1 MDFRLSPEQQAL
13 ADSVGRCL
21 EREYGVERRAALLA
35 GPEGFRRENWA
46 RFAALG
52 LMGAGLA
59 EVAGGF
65 GGGPVETM
73 IVMEAFG
80 RALVLEP
87 FLPSAILSLQTL
99 AALPAGAV
107 RDELVAGIVGGESL
121 VAFAHGE
128 AGARGD
134 VTRVE
139 ATAREREGGWQIS
152 GAKRLVLGGPSAD
165 RLLVSARAPDG
176 IALFLAAPDAAGLT
190 ATPYR
195 TIDNMRAA
203 DLVFEDVPATL
214 LAGPDAAMA
223 AIRRGHDHAMVGI
236 CAEAVGAM
244 EQAIFMTRD
253 YLKTRSQFG
262 MPLAAFQALQH
273 RMAEMLVEL
282 EMSRSILFQGIA
294 ALDAP
299 ERERAM
305 SAMKAV
311 VSTAAMFV
319 GRNAVQLHGAIGMTE
334 EHMIGHYYRRLFVIA
349 GLFGGESEHLE
360 LMAAHPAPFWP
371 PEAAIPE
378 LAR

>member
-21 EREYGVERRAALLA
+21 EREYGFERRAEVLA
-35 GPEGFRRENWA
+35 GAEGFDPRTWRS
-46 RFAALG
+46 FADLG

-59 EVAGGF
+59 EADGGF

-80 RALVLEP
+80 RALVVEP

-99 AALPAGAV
+99 AALPAGTE
-107 RDELVAGIVGGESL
+107 RDELIAGIVAGEIL

-128 AGARGD
+128 AGTRGE
-134 VTRVE
+134 VGRVSVRAE
-139 ATAREREGGWQIS
+139 EQDGGWRIS
-152 GAKRLVLGGPSAD
+152 GAKRLVLGAPSAD
-165 RLLVSARAPDG
+165 RLLVSARTPDG
-176 IALFLAAPDAAGLT
+176 IALFLTAPDAGGLA

-195 TIDNMRAA
+195 TLDNMRAA
-203 DLVFEDVPATL
+203 DLVFDNVPATL
-214 LAGPDAAMA
+214 LAGAKAAMA
-223 AIRRGHDHAMVGI
+223 AIEWGHDHALVAL

-244 EQAIFMTRD
+244 EQAILITRD
-253 YLKTRSQFG
+253 YLKTRTQFG
-262 MPLAAFQALQH
+262 VPLAAFQALQH
-273 RMAEMLVEL
+273 RMADMLVEL

-294 ALDAP
+294 ALAAP

-311 VSTAAMFV
+311 VSAAALFV

-349 GLFGGESEHLE
+349 GLFGGESDHLE
-360 LMAAHPAPFWP
+360 RMAAHPAPYWP
-371 PEAAIPE
+371 PLHVREP
-378 LAR
+378 AR